1 MTHRVAYR
9 AKDPHIGAADGI
21 DVELEERMARGGF
34 GNLAVVAAVVGTV
47 TLAGCGDPDTRDR
60 RGYTKAP
67 LEVPGVRIKGQGM
80 SEMRRFGPPRLP
92 VAERIELTD
101 SAAAPG

>member
-1 MTHRVAYR
+1 
-9 AKDPHIGAADGI
+9 
-21 DVELEERMARGGF
+21 MARGWF
-34 GNLAVVAAVVGTV
+34 GGLGVVAAIVATV
-47 TLAGCGDPDTRDR
+47 TLAGCGDPDTRDD

-67 LEVPGVRIKGQGM
+67 LEVPGVRIKGQEM

-101 SAAAPG
+101 SARAPS